1 MGTWS
6 YLAVMAFIFLGTVW
20 LEVALRTRVYRRWRR
35 LGLTLLPVLAIF
47 LLWDAYAIAAGH
59 WWFDES
65 LITSVRLPGGIPI
78 DELVFF
84 VMVPIAA
91 VLTLEAVRSATGL
104 AVGDEAPDEHDPGR
118 GEVP

>member
-1 MGTWS
+1 MGHWS

-20 LEVALRTRVYRRWRR
+20 LEAGLRTRVYRRWRR
-35 LGLTLLPVLAIF
+35 LLLTVVPVAALF
-47 LLWDAYAIAAGH
+47 LLWDAYAIAQGH

-65 LITSVRLPGGIPI
+65 LITEVRLPGGIPL

-84 VMVPIAA
+84 VMVPIAS

-104 AVGDEAPDEHDPGR
+104 RVGDEEPAAEPGG
-118 GEVP
+118 GEP